1 MRSLLTERVAE
12 NGRLDIGRLL
22 AAIEGSPP
30 IDAVDVLAA
39 DLWEVVG
46 ARHVSL
52 LIADL
57 SGNSVVRLSHVTSGR
72 KGKDGQNER
81 TESFALPGSVY
92 EQVLFSQRAAVV
104 PQGED
109 WLVLTPVTERGDAIG
124 ILELCLPTEPDPEI
138 AEHLVAAAHA
148 LAYVLIASRRHTD
161 VFEWGQRDRQFSLS
175 AEIQRRLLPSSYT
188 VEGGAFTLAGW
199 LEPANNVG
207 GDTFDYSLE
216 REYLYA
222 SITDAMGHAEEAA
235 LLATLT
241 VGALR
246 NRRRQLA
253 SPAEQADEAN
263 AALRANTRPD
273 QFVTGQVI
281 RVRLADGAV
290 ELVNAGH
297 PPPYLVRAGE
307 ATELAVPPGA
317 PLGVA
322 EIAYD
327 THRFQLVPG
336 DRLLL
341 VTDGF
346 LERNADLNFATILE
360 GTVDRHPR
368 EVVREL
374 AENVLQVTGG
384 NLQDDATVLC
394 IDWYGPLGERN
405 AVGGASRARATD
417 S

>member
-1 MRSLLTERVAE
+1 MAGADL
-12 NGRLDIGRLL
+12 GRLDIRGLL
-22 AAIEGSPP
+22 EAVESAPP
-30 IDAVDVLAA
+30 IDAVDVLAEE
-39 DLWEVVG
+39 LWRLVD

-57 SGNSVVRLSHVTSGR
+57 SGNSVVRLSHVTSGQR
-72 KGKDGQNER
+72 GSDGKNER
-81 TESFALPGSVY
+81 TESLSLPGSIY
-92 EQVLFSQRAAVV
+92 EQVLFSQRTAVE
-104 PQGED
+104 PAGDD

-124 ILELCLPTEPDPEI
+124 ILELCLTSKPGDGVVKK
-138 AEHLVAAAHA
+138 LVSAAHA

-161 VFEWGQRDRQFSLS
+161 VFEWGQRDRPFSLS

-246 NRRRQLA
+246 NRRRVLA
-253 SPAEQADEAN
+253 SPAEQADDAD
-263 AALRANTRPD
+263 AALLATARPD
-273 QFVTGQVI
+273 QFVTGLVI

-297 PPPYLVRAGE
+297 PPPYLVQAGQ
-307 ATELAVPPGA
+307 ATELDVPAGA

-322 EIAYD
+322 GVPYD
-327 THRFQLVPG
+327 NHRFQLATG

-346 LERNADLNFATILE
+346 LERNADLNFAKILE

-394 IDWYGPLGERN
+394 IDWYGPEGERG
-405 AVGGASRARATD
+405 AVGGASQARVTD